1 MKNFWSKILI
11 LFLFALAMGY
21 LEAAVVVYLRALIL
35 SNEVS
40 ISASGT
46 IYWVEI
52 FREAATIVML
62 VTLTLLVAKNW
73 LERFLYFIYIFS
85 IWDISYYL
93 FLYLILRWPPTLFT
107 QDIYFLIPKP
117 WIGPVWFPLFLFS
130 ILFVVSFHSLFKRN
144 IYNQRK

>member
-1 MKNFWSKILI
+1 MKKFWPKILV

-21 LEAAVVVYLRALIL
+21 LEAAVVVYLRVLIL

-40 ISASGT
+40 ISAPER
-46 IYWVEI
+46 IYWTEI

-62 VTLTLLVAKNW
+62 VTITLLVAKNW

-85 IWDISYYL
+85 IWDLSYYL

-117 WIGPVWFPLFLFS
+117 WIGPVWLPLFLFS
-130 ILFVVSFHSLFKRN
+130 ILFIVSFYALFRRGN
-144 IYNQRK
+144 YRH